1 MSQRNEIWAVIVA
14 AGSGS
19 RLAAAG
25 LGRPKQYLDAGGVPL
40 FWRSVRTLARIPRLR
55 GVVLVFPAADL
66 EAQQGQVAALAAAD
80 GLGLA
85 WTAVA
90 GGPRRQDSVRL
101 GLAALPRECGF
112 VLVHDA
118 ARPFASPALIQRLIA
133 ALDQGQ
139 RAVIPV
145 CAVKDTVKRVGDGQV
160 LETLVR
166 SELVLVQTPQAFE
179 RELLEQAHARAGEAE
194 ATDDAAMVEGLCPVA
209 VVPGEEG
216 NVKITTP
223 EDLALLRGEK
233 QTWPCVGY
241 GYDVHRYGEGRPMV
255 LGGVPIPG
263 APQVIAHS
271 DGDVLLHALA
281 DAVLGCFGGGDIGQ
295 HFPDTDQR
303 WSGVSSA
310 VLLQEVLA
318 MAQAAGVELVQ
329 ADLTIVA
336 QVPKISPHRAE
347 IASNV
352 AHLLGLESSR
362 VNLKATTEEGLG
374 FTGEKKGIKA
384 VAVVTALRSVG

>member
-1 MSQRNEIWAVIVA
+1 MSQANDIWAVIVA

-19 RLAAAG
+19 RLASAG
-25 LGRPKQYLDAGGVPL
+25 LDRPKQYLDAGGVPL
-40 FWRSVRTLARIPRLR
+40 FWRSARTLARIPRLR
-55 GVVLVFPAADL
+55 GLVLVFPAADL
-66 EAQQGQVAALAAAD
+66 EAMQAQVAGLVAAD

-85 WTAVA
+85 WKAVA

-101 GLAALPRECGF
+101 GLSALPRECGF

-118 ARPFASPALIQRLIA
+118 ARPFASAALVQRLLA
-133 ALDQGQ
+133 ALDSGE

-145 CAVKDTVKRVGDGQV
+145 CAVKDTVKRVEGGRV
-160 LETLVR
+160 LQTLAR
-166 SELVLVQTPQAFE
+166 SELALVQTPQAFA
-179 RELLEQAHARAGEAE
+179 RDLLEAAHARAGEDE
-194 ATDDAAMVEGLCPVA
+194 ATDDAALVEGLCPVA

-223 EDLALLRGEK
+223 EDLSLLRGETR
-233 QTWPCVGY
+233 TWPCVGY

-263 APQVIAHS
+263 APQIVAHS

-281 DAVLGCFGGGDIGQ
+281 DAVLGCFGGGDIGL
-295 HFPDTDQR
+295 HFPDTDPA
-303 WSGVSSA
+303 WSGVNSA

-318 MAQAAGVELVQ
+318 KAQAAGVNLVQ

-336 QVPKISPHRAE
+336 QVPKISPHREE
-347 IASNV
+347 IAANV
-352 AHLLGLESSR
+352 AHLLGLERSR